1 MTKNPLEARPN
12 FTSTDEDNGPD
23 AKVTL
28 DGNVVSLLLSWFTQ
42 QRLRMCDT
50 YGLMNVI
57 HERLGAST
65 ADPDEELL
73 LQARTAP
80 EGDLRAFEKLVLL
93 YQRRVVANCRYI
105 TRDPNN
111 AEDLAQEVL
120 VKAYFGLRSFEGRSS
135 FSGWLQR
142 IKINHCLNHLK
153 KQAGRS
159 YVGIEEPEVEEFNQ
173 LQVTVTAEHMAETIS
188 DRQLTSLVLD
198 AMSSTLRIPLVLCD
212 MDGLSYEEVAKSL
225 GISLSAAKMRIKRAR
240 EEFRARFNQ
249 AQAAGMAVAG
259 GK

>member
-1 MTKNPLEARPN
+1 
-12 FTSTDEDNGPD
+12 
-23 AKVTL
+23 
-28 DGNVVSLLLSWFTQ
+28 
-42 QRLRMCDT
+42 MCDT
-50 YGLMNVI
+50 EGLMSVI
-57 HERLGAST
+57 DQQPHFSG

-73 LQARTAP
+73 QQARKAP
-80 EGDLRAFEKLVLL
+80 EGDLRAFEKLVML

-120 VKAYFGLRSFEGRSS
+120 VKAYFGFRSFEGRST
-135 FSGWLQR
+135 FSRWLQR

-159 YVGIEEPEVEEFNQ
+159 YVGVEEQEVEEFDQ
-173 LQVTVTAEHMAETIS
+173 LQVRATAEHMAEAIS
-188 DRQLTSLVLD
+188 DRHLTSAVLD
-198 AMSSTLRIPLVLCD
+198 SMSSTLRIPLVLCD
-212 MDGLSYEEVAKSL
+212 MDELSYEEVAQTL

-240 EEFRARFNQ
+240 EEFREKFNQ
-249 AQAAGMAVAG
+249 AQAAGVAAG